1 MVLLQEPP
9 WLHIGTM
16 RSLTSPDGEEI
27 FGLPTLRGFHSF
39 FPDPSTWSSTEAR
52 GPRVCVLVHKRW
64 SSLSIQYRQD
74 LSPTRDICTIVMNVK
89 WADGESLPLY
99 ISSAYNGSYH
109 EVDTLDKRLDE
120 LPIPVTAHWIL
131 AGDFNRHDDL

>member
-1 MVLLQEPP
+1 MLLQEPP
-9 WLHIGTM
+9 WLRIGTM
-16 RSLTSPDGEEI
+16 RSLTSPSGEEI
-27 FGLPTLRGFHSF
+27 FGLPTLQGFHSF

-52 GPRVCVLVHKRW
+52 GPRTCVLVHKRW

-89 WADGESLPLY
+89 WVDGESLPLY

-109 EVDTLDKRLDE
+109 EVDTLDK
-120 LPIPVTAHWIL
+120 
-131 AGDFNRHDDL
+131 